1 MFALGGVREGQDA
14 GRKLE
19 MTPGWYELREAR
31 KGSDLG
37 KGKQEAH
44 HTPGH
49 SFEDGHHTQPVQV
62 SPSMRA
68 HRSQVFQNEG
78 ARMESSNKEA
88 GWEQPSSEPLLHA
101 RCCTHQSHGVNISL
115 PILQMGKPRCG

>member
-19 MTPGWYELREAR
+19 VTPGWYELQEAS

-49 SFEDGHHTQPVQV
+49 SFEEGHHTQPVQV

-68 HRSQVFQNEG
+68 HRSQVFRMREQGWSRRTRNLAVSSHLLSLCYMPG
-78 ARMESSNKEA
+78 A
-88 GWEQPSSEPLLHA
+88 LHINL
-101 RCCTHQSHGVNISL
+101 TE
-115 PILQMGKPRCG
+115 